1 MYETD
6 KNQLET
12 QLLGTRN
19 MIAHLQTQ
27 IENLTKQNVRLKEE
41 LRLLRME
48 NEDLNQYDVR
58 FDCTMHAHL
67 LIMCIDTCRN
77 CFWRMMS

>member
-12 QLLGTRN
+12 QLQGTRN
-19 MIAHLQTQ
+19 MIAHHQAQ
-27 IENLTKQNVRLKEE
+27 IENLTKQNERLKEE
-41 LRLLRME
+41 LRKITME
-48 NEDLNQYDVR
+48 NEDLRVQYDVR

-67 LIMCIDTCRN
+67 L
-77 CFWRMMS
+77 